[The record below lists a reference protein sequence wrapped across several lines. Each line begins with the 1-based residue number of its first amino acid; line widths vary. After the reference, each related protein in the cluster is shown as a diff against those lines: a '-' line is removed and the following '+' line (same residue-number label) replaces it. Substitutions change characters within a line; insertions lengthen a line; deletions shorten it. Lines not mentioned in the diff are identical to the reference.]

1 MKLKLDL
8 VIHKR
13 ARDEEK
19 KKEEGS
25 EVGQACGEM
34 GCGVTKDLKEK
45 RKLATCRGGV
55 TLSLREQRGVR
66 RVQKNNKCL
75 PHYSHPIHE
84 SKAHYPPTL
93 MGQ

>member
-25 EVGQACGEM
+25 EVGQSQ
-34 GCGVTKDLKEK
+34 TKHENMYKYYK
-45 RKLATCRGGV
+45 KNHK
-55 TLSLREQRGVR
+55 LRER
-66 RVQKNNKCL
+66 C
-75 PHYSHPIHE
+75 
-84 SKAHYPPTL
+84 
-93 MGQ
+93 